1 MKKIKRKVAANGKI
15 YHTES
20 WPRISLDVTTGWYV
34 DITDNEHTLCFYA
47 PRLELNEAV
56 KFVVDQFDFKVKEI
70 TKQRV
75 CKL

>member
-1 MKKIKRKVAANGKI
+1 
-15 YHTES
+15 
-20 WPRISLDVTTGWYV
+20 LDVTTGWYV